1 MRHPGVV
8 VAAVVAC
15 LLTSSHAESRSRP
28 RSRALARP
36 RAVTPSTIR
45 TWPRPEVLELA
56 LRAYR
61 CGDAA
66 GQFDRPVLAL
76 IDYSLPSTQRRLWVI
91 DVVTERILFH
101 ELVAHGV
108 GSGENF
114 AVEFSNLPRSRQ
126 SSVGL
131 FRTEDVYRGRHGYS
145 LRLTGLEPGINDR
158 AMERA
163 IVMHAADY
171 VSPRVAAVHGQLGR
185 SWGCPALERRVHRA
199 VIDKVR
205 GGGALFVYYP
215 DAHWLRDSAFL
226 RCETRSATR

>member
-1 MRHPGVV
+1 MRSAG
-8 VAAVVAC
+8 AVVATLVAC
-15 LLTSSHAESRSRP
+15 LVVSHAWARP
-28 RSRALARP
+28 APRKRALGGPRP
-36 RAVTPSTIR
+36 VTPSTIR

-56 LRAYR
+56 LRAYH
-61 CGDAA
+61 CGEAA

-91 DVVTERILFH
+91 DVVTNRILFH

-108 GSGENF
+108 GSGENL

-131 FRTEDVYRGRHGYS
+131 FRTEDAYRGRHGYS

-163 IVMHAADY
+163 IVVHAADY
-171 VSPRVAAVHGQLGR
+171 VSPRIIATHGQLGR

-199 VIDKVR
+199 VIDKIR
-205 GGGALFVYYP
+205 GGGALFAYYP
-215 DAHWLRDSAFL
+215 DAGWLRDSAFL